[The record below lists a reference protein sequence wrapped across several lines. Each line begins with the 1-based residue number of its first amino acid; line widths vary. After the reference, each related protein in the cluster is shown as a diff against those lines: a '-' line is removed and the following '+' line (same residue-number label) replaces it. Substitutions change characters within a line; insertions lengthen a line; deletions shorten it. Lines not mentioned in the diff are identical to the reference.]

1 MPRALTEKEVV
12 DEKARICREA
22 EKLFAKHGVT
32 GVTMRELAVALGLSP
47 MTPYRY
53 FEDRDA
59 ILAAV
64 RASAFSRFASRLE
77 RAFQGG
83 ASPLRRTTAMGKAY
97 LGFAL
102 KEPDAYR
109 LIFDLT
115 QPDESKYPELVKQS
129 QRARSILARQVDDL
143 IEAALVPRQPQQVGY
158 ALWSVSH
165 GICVLHLAGKY
176 PNVKECR
183 QAFAATMKWL
193 FQGFESQLR
202 REGRTT
208 PRRKGSLHA
217 ITQA

>member
-1 MPRALTEKEVV
+1 MPRALTDKEVA
-12 DEKARICREA
+12 ELKARICRAA
-22 EKLFAKHGVT
+22 EKLFATQGVA

-77 RAFQGG
+77 RAIQGG

-129 QRARSILARQVDDL
+129 QRARSILARQVQDL
-143 IEAALVPRQPQQVGY
+143 IEAGLVPSQPQQVGY

-165 GICVLHLAGKY
+165 GVCVLHLAGKY
-176 PNVKECR
+176 PGVKDCR
-183 QAFAATMKWL
+183 QAFAATMTWL

-202 REGRTT
+202 RESRTT